1 MSYCLDTYWQ
11 VFPVEITRLPHLEKL
26 YLDSNRLTLLPSE
39 IGELKG
45 LKVLRADHNMLVSVP
60 GKCET
65 IYSVSS
71 HDL

>member
-11 VFPVEITRLPHLEKL
+11 VFPVEIARLPHLEKL

-39 IGELKG
+39 IGELKS